1 MTIINIKSYR
11 LNIPSSL
18 VNSMKYTA
26 FKIKN
31 FKGIRELE
39 LKLDSNPN
47 SNIFIIVGLNES
59 GKTTIMEALSFFYD
73 NLKKED
79 ELALYRSTIDDIH
92 SLIPKSL
99 KDNFTNSIQIAAE
112 IVIEEKD
119 KEQLKKTLKQYNFK
133 CEEFNSEMTINS
145 TYQFNNSQYCGQK
158 TNVWDI
164 KIFGNEGRKKR
175 EKLSSE
181 HKAWQP
187 VFLHCCK
194 LLPQIIYY
202 PNFLFD
208 FPDLIYLEKSPNENR
223 EQEFYRRLLQD
234 VLDSM
239 PHDLNLG
246 THIVERSKSK
256 EPSAIDSLESVINK
270 MSSQI
275 TKVVFNKDLSV
286 FRDKGNKKEIVV
298 TKPKQDSS
306 NQLFYVEMKLKD
318 GEDSYYIR
326 ERSLGFQW
334 FFTFLIFTQF
344 RVHRL
349 NSEDNLI
356 FLFDEPASNLH
367 QTAQQRLL
375 KAFEE
380 LTKSSV
386 SVIYSTHSH
395 HLIDPKRLEN
405 TFIASNQALKY
416 EEEDEDNTYNSYM
429 TDITIEK
436 YRKFVSNHPNQQT
449 YYQPILDTLDYRPS
463 NLEGLFDVVMLEG
476 KTDFYVLTY
485 FDTII
490 NNNTDKINFMP
501 GMGSGGLDTAIRLYY
516 AWGKNFIILLD
527 SDTEGQKQKKRY
539 KDLFGIV
546 VQERLFTLED
556 IQSSWS
562 NHAIEKLFSSND
574 HLKIQKTVYP
584 DSTQFDKKLFHL
596 AIQENLVKEI
606 SVTISPETQ
615 NNLEKILDFLS
626 VKSAATKS

>member
-1 MTIINIKSYR
+1 MR
-11 LNIPSSL
+11 
-18 VNSMKYTA
+18 YTT
-26 FKIKN
+26 FRIKN

-47 SNIFIIVGLNES
+47 SNIFVIVGLNES

-73 NLKKED
+73 NLSKENN
-79 ELALYRSTIDDIH
+79 ELALHRSAINDIH

-99 KDNFTNSIQIAAE
+99 KDNFTDSIE
-112 IVIEEKD
+112 ISAKITIEEKD
-119 KEQLKKTLKQYNFK
+119 KEQLKKTLNKHSFK
-133 CEEFNSEMTINS
+133 CENINSEMIIS
-145 TYQFNNSQYCGQK
+145 QAYKFDNSQYLGEK
-158 TNVWDI
+158 TYGWHI
-164 KIFGNEGRKKR
+164 KIFGKEGKKKK
-175 EKLSSE
+175 ENLSDK
-181 HKAWQP
+181 HQAWKP
-187 VFLHCCK
+187 VFMHCCK

-208 FPDLIYLEKSPNENR
+208 FPDFIYLEKSPNESR

-239 PHDLNLG
+239 PNKLNLD
-246 THIVERSKSK
+246 THIVERAKSK
-256 EPSAIDSLESVINK
+256 EQPVIDSLESVINK

-286 FRDKGNKKEIVV
+286 FRHNKGNKKEILV
-298 TKPKQDSS
+298 TKPKKDS
-306 NQLFYVEMKLKD
+306 NNELFYVEMKLKD

-334 FFTFLIFTQF
+334 FFTFRIFTQF

-349 NSEDNLI
+349 DSEDNLI

-367 QTAQQRLL
+367 PAAQQRLL

-386 SVIYSTHSH
+386 SVIYATHSH

-405 TFIASNQALKY
+405 TFIANNQALKY
-416 EEEDEDNTYNSYM
+416 EEDDEDDTYNSYM

-436 YRKFVSNHPNQQT
+436 YKKFVSNHPNQQT
-449 YYQPILDTLDYRPS
+449 YYQPILDALDYRPS
-463 NLEGLFDVVMLEG
+463 NLESLLDVVMLEG

-485 FDTII
+485 FNTII
-490 NNNTDKINFMP
+490 NNHTNKINFLP

-516 AWGKNFIILLD
+516 AWGKDFIILLD
-527 SDTEGQKQKKRY
+527 SDTEGRKQKERY
-539 KDLFGIV
+539 KELFGV
-546 VQERLFTLED
+546 VVHKRLFTLED
-556 IQSSWS
+556 IESSWS

-574 HLKIQKTVYP
+574 YLKIQKTINP
-584 DSTQFDKKLFHL
+584 SSNQFDKKLFHL
-596 AIQENLVKEI
+596 AIQENLVKGI
-606 SVTISPETQ
+606 SVTISQETQ
-615 NNLEKILDFLS
+615 DKLKKILDFLS
-626 VKSAATKS
+626 AKSAATKS

>member
-1 MTIINIKSYR
+1 MR
-11 LNIPSSL
+11 
-18 VNSMKYTA
+18 YTA
-26 FKIKN
+26 FTIKN

-73 NLKKED
+73 NLKEKNEV
-79 ELALYRSTIDDIH
+79 ALHRSVINDIH

-99 KDNFTNSIQIAAE
+99 KDNFTNSIKISAK
-112 IVIEEKD
+112 ITIEEKD
-119 KEQLKKTLKQYNFK
+119 KAQLKKTLNEHSFK
-133 CEEFNSEMTINS
+133 CEDINSEIIIS
-145 TYQFNNSQYCGQK
+145 HTYKFDNSQYLGEK
-158 TNVWDI
+158 NNSFGI
-164 KIFGNEGRKKR
+164 KIFGKEGGKKKK
-175 EKLSSE
+175 ENLSQQ
-181 HKAWQP
+181 HQAWWP
-187 VFLHCCK
+187 VFRHCCK

-208 FPDLIYLEKSPNENR
+208 FPDFIYLEKSLNESR

-239 PHDLNLG
+239 PNNLNVD
-246 THIVERSKSK
+246 THIVERAKS
-256 EPSAIDSLESVINK
+256 EESSVIDSLESVINK
-270 MSSQI
+270 MSSKI

-286 FRDKGNKKEIVV
+286 FGDNKRNNKEILV
-298 TKPKQDSS
+298 TKPKKDST
-306 NQLFYVEMKLKD
+306 NGLFYVEMKLKD

-334 FFTFLIFTQF
+334 FFTFRIFTQF

-367 QTAQQRLL
+367 PAAQQRLL

-386 SVIYSTHSH
+386 SVIYATHSH

-405 TFIASNQALKY
+405 TFIANNQALKY
-416 EEEDEDNTYNSYM
+416 EEEDEDDTYNSYM

-436 YRKFVSNHPNQQT
+436 YKKFVSNHPNQQT
-449 YYQPILDTLDYRPS
+449 YYQPILDALDYRPS
-463 NLEGLFDVVMLEG
+463 NLESLLDVVMLEG
-476 KTDFYVLTY
+476 KNDFYVLTY

-490 NNNTDKINFMP
+490 NNNTNKINFLP
-501 GMGSGGLDTAIRLYY
+501 GMGSGGLDTVIRLYY
-516 AWGKNFIILLD
+516 AWGKDFIILLD
-527 SDTEGQKQKKRY
+527 SDTEGKTQKERY
-539 KDLFGIV
+539 KNLFGV
-546 VQERLFTLED
+546 VVHKRLFTLED

-562 NHAIEKLFSSND
+562 NHAIEKLFSSD
-574 HLKIQKTVYP
+574 DRLKIQNTINP
-584 DSTQFDKKLFHL
+584 SSSRFDKKLFHF
-596 AIQENLVKEI
+596 AIQENLVKGI
-606 SVTISPETQ
+606 SVTISQETQ
-615 NNLEKILDFLS
+615 DNLKKILDFLS
-626 VKSAATKS
+626 AKLAATKS